1 MNLSELEIEKFE
13 GVDVGRIFNFSQMA
27 DSYEEY
33 AVNIQGRKVSTSIP
47 SFDAAIG
54 MVRPSQVVTFV
65 GGTNVGKTAIIMNS
79 CFHNAE
85 IMKDSLMVL
94 FECEVDENE
103 IYERALQ
110 MEFDLFTHEV
120 EKAYVEKDI
129 ELLAKFKTI
138 RQKYSNVISVIER
151 VHVDKIIPYVKAI
164 ESFYQKRVG
173 LLLIDYVGL
182 LKNDYQDDYS
192 KITYSMQKLKE
203 IAIALQKPIINVSQT
218 SRADIKG
225 ENKKLGLN
233 SGKGSGEVENSSQ
246 ILITLN
252 RITELT
258 ADQLQTQDVIDKCS
272 GDKPTHYLLE
282 AEIQKKKQGD
292 YAKTFLLFNKK
303 NLKLED
309 LTKTEP
315 F

>member
-1 MNLSELEIEKFE
+1 MDIKDLNVEKFE
-13 GVDVGRIFNFSQMA
+13 GVNLGRIFNFAQM
-27 DSYEEY
+27 SEGYGEY
-33 AVNIQGRKVSTSIP
+33 AKNMQGRKVSTSIP
-47 SFDAAIG
+47 SFDRALG
-54 MVRPSQVVTFV
+54 MIRPTQVVTFV

-79 CFHNAE
+79 CFSNAVLL
-85 IMKDSLMVL
+85 KDSLITL

-110 MEFDLFTHEV
+110 MEFDLWTYEV
-120 EKAYVEKDI
+120 EQAFVKNDK
-129 ELLAKFKTI
+129 ELLEKFKSVNS
-138 RQKYSNVISVIER
+138 KYSNVISIIER
-151 VHVDKIIPYVKAI
+151 IHVDKIIPYVKAI
-164 ESFYQKRVG
+164 EEFYGKRVG
-173 LLLIDYVGL
+173 LILIDYVGL
-182 LKNDYQDDYS
+182 LKNEFHDDYS

-252 RITELT
+252 RITEIC
-258 ADQLQTQDVIDKCS
+258 ADQLLSQDVIDKCM
-272 GDKPTHYLLE
+272 GEKPSHYLLE
-282 AEIQKKKQGD
+282 ATIEKKKQGD
-292 YAKTFLLFNKK
+292 YEKTYLLFNKK
-303 NLKLED
+303 NLLLED
-309 LTKTEP
+309 LKQAEP

>member
-1 MNLSELEIEKFE
+1 MDLSKLNIEQFE
-13 GVDVGRIFNFSQMA
+13 GVNVGRIFNFAQMA
-27 DSYEEY
+27 ESYENY
-33 AVNIQGRKVSTSIP
+33 AENIQGRKISTSIP
-47 SFDAAIG
+47 SFDTSLG
-54 MVRPSQVVTFV
+54 MVRPSQVVSFV
-65 GGTNVGKTAIIMNS
+65 GGTNVGKTAIIMNA
-79 CFHNAE
+79 CFHNAGL
-85 IMKDSLMVL
+85 MKDDIILL

-110 MEFDLFTHEV
+110 MEFDLWTYEV
-120 EKAYVEKDI
+120 EQAYVKKDRV
-129 ELLAKFKTI
+129 LLDKFNSIKS
-138 RQKYSNVISVIER
+138 KYSNVISVIER

-164 ESFYQKRVG
+164 EDFYKKRVG

-182 LKNDYQDDYS
+182 LKNEFQDDYA

-203 IAIALQKPIINVSQT
+203 IAIGLQKPIINVSQT
-218 SRADIKG
+218 SRMDIKG
-225 ENKKLGLN
+225 ENKKLGLY

-252 RITELT
+252 RVTEIK
-258 ADQLQTQDVIDKCS
+258 ADQALSQDVIDKCM

-282 AEIQKKKQGD
+282 AEIHKKKQGD

-309 LTKTEP
+309 LTEP

>member
-1 MNLSELEIEKFE
+1 VNISDLDIERFE
-13 GVDVGRIFNFSQMA
+13 GVNVGRIFNFAQMA

-33 AVNIQGRKVSTSIP
+33 AVNIQGRKISTSIP
-47 SFDAAIG
+47 SFDLALG

-65 GGTNVGKTAIIMNS
+65 GGTNVGKTAIIMNA

-85 IMKDSLMVL
+85 IMKDSLMLL

-120 EKAYVEKDI
+120 ERAYVEKDI
-129 ELLAKFKTI
+129 ELLTKFKTI
-138 RQKYSNVISVIER
+138 RQKYSNIISVIER
-151 VHVDKIIPYVKAI
+151 IHVDKIIPYVKAI
-164 ESFYQKRVG
+164 EAFYNKRVG

-182 LKNDYQDDYS
+182 LKNEHQDDYS

-252 RITELT
+252 RITEIT
-258 ADQLQTQDVIDKCS
+258 ADQSLTQEIIDKCL

-282 AEIQKKKQGD
+282 AEIHKKKQGD

-309 LTKTEP
+309 LTKPP